1 VPFILGI
8 IQRYTL
14 DDHVS
19 SNAPTLDD
27 PHWRRLDS
35 VVLSWLLGTITVN
48 LQETTHVRDRPT
60 TAPLMS
66 FGLPSRSNSSA
77 TVSRAPSTS
86 THSFSSSCRA
96 I

>member
-1 VPFILGI
+1 MLLTL
-8 IQRYTL
+8 QRYAF
-14 DDHVS
+14 DGYVS

-27 PHWRRLDS
+27 PHWHRLDS
-35 VVLSWLLGTITVN
+35 VVLSWLLDTITVN